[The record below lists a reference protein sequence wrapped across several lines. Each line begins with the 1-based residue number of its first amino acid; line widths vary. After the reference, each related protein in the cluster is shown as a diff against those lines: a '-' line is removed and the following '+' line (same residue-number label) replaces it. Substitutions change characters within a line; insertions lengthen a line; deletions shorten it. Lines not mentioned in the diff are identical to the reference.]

1 MGGKTT
7 WEQEKVHS
15 KLQIRWVN
23 NEELLITEKK
33 ICIMMFKCFK
43 SLRYVTR
50 VRNTYWYIN
59 ERDRMSLFSA
69 ANGILFWKNFYF
81 CWGCTLLP
89 LEQ

>member
-33 ICIMMFKCFK
+33 FALWCL
-43 SLRYVTR
+43 SVLRVLDM
-50 VRNTYWYIN
+50 WH
-59 ERDRMSLFSA
+59 E
-69 ANGILFWKNFYF
+69 
-81 CWGCTLLP
+81 
-89 LEQ
+89 LETHIDI

>member
-23 NEELLITEKK
+23 NEELFITEKK

-43 SLRYVTR
+43 NFRYVSTWI
-50 VRNTYWYIN
+50 RNTYWYIN
-59 ERDRMSLFSA
+59 ERKNEF
-69 ANGILFWKNFYF
+69 IL
-81 CWGCTLLP
+81 GS
-89 LEQ
+89 

>member
-7 WEQEKVHS
+7 WEQEKVRS

-43 SLRYVTR
+43 SLRYVT
-50 VRNTYWYIN
+50 
-59 ERDRMSLFSA
+59 
-69 ANGILFWKNFYF
+69 
-81 CWGCTLLP
+81 
-89 LEQ
+89 LELETHTDI